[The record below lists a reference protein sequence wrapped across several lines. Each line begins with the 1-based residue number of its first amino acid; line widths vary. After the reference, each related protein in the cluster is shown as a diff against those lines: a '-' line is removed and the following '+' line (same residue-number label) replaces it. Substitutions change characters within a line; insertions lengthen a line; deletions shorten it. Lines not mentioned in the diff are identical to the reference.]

1 MCVCVCVTGLGD
13 GGLGEG
19 QGCVD
24 SVNIVNA
31 TEMKERWREGA
42 PSRPIQSHWKGREG
56 ME

>member
-1 MCVCVCVTGLGD
+1 MVCVCVCVTGLGD
-13 GGLGEG
+13 GGSGEG

-31 TEMKERWREGA
+31 TEMKERWREGLH
-42 PSRPIQSHWKGREG
+42 PCPYKVTGKG